1 MKKLIATLVV
11 SALLLTGCGSGGLS
25 KASEKSFVAGSG
37 AAIVIKPADRQSA
50 PDISGETLAGAT
62 YTIDKSK
69 VTVINIWA
77 SWCAPCRAEAPIFQD
92 FATKNPDIKFLG
104 ILTRDNV
111 SAARSFTQ
119 RFNITYPT
127 LVDDSLILKFRGA
140 LTPNAI
146 PTTLILDSNGRIAA
160 RISGAT
166 TVAGLRKV
174 LEVVAGAPLHG

>member
-1 MKKLIATLVV
+1 MKRLITTLVI

-37 AAIVIKPADRQSA
+37 AAVVIKAADRQSA
-50 PDISGETLAGAT
+50 PGISGETLDGST
-62 YTIDKSK
+62 YTMDKSK

-111 SAARSFTQ
+111 SAARSFTE
-119 RFNITYPT
+119 RFKITYPT
-127 LVDDSLILKFRGA
+127 LVDDSLILKFRGS

-146 PTTLILDSNGRIAA
+146 PTTLILDSKGRIAA

-174 LEVVAGAPLHG
+174 LEEVIGAPLHG